1 MRDFG
6 RFAVK
11 KEINL
16 GTLSSKGDSNKV
28 NAKSL
33 NIGKNNLSD
42 STHHKS
48 NLIVSSSFSN
58 YNKLQEWKIQTSLQ

>member
-1 MRDFG
+1 MPLRMRDFG

-33 NIGKNNLSD
+33 NIGKNN
-42 STHHKS
+42 
-48 NLIVSSSFSN
+48 
-58 YNKLQEWKIQTSLQ
+58 